1 MIISISAEI
10 KELQQNNI
18 RNQQICKKYSGSEWV
33 FHLYEKAKHL
43 HRIVTC
49 DVALDHVKKGVWNA
63 GEVYV
68 IQHMD
73 DSISSQLISFG
84 SIPFLILSFESPLY
98 QGGFYDNAKQ
108 FINNFKYKI
117 LFNGLILNDGVS
129 KTNFSQVRF
138 PSYSLNDISFH
149 HSKNRIDKIVT
160 VYSNQYMHHKKIKNS
175 KSLNE
180 LTWAFRK
187 LVSELRFGSHMAKTI
202 NHSQYQ
208 LHDKRLELTHD
219 LLTLNFLDLYGR
231 GWNDFSNLPDAWQKK
246 LKKNFKEGEG
256 RLIDNKL
263 KCLARYRF
271 CLCIENFEY
280 PGYITE
286 KIIHCMVA
294 KSIPIYYGAPNI
306 KEHIP
311 SECYIDA
318 REFENVDLL
327 VEHLLEMNKE
337 SHDRMVFAGQEYL
350 NTFPGNLHSYEG
362 FADHILSLLK
372 QEYS

>member
-1 MIISISAEI
+1 VNISISVEI
-10 KELQQNNI
+10 KELQNNNI
-18 RNQQICKKYSGSEWV
+18 RNQKICKKYSGSEWM
-33 FHLYEKAKHL
+33 FHLYDKAKHW
-43 HRIVTC
+43 HDIVTC
-49 DVALDHVKKGVWNA
+49 DVALNYVQQGIWDA

-73 DSISSQLISFG
+73 DNISNQLINFG

-98 QGGFYDNAKQ
+98 QGDFYDNANQ
-108 FINNFKYKI
+108 FIDKFKYKI
-117 LFNGLILNDGVS
+117 LFDGLTQSAGINKS
-129 KTNFSQVRF
+129 NFSQVRF
-138 PSYSLNDISFH
+138 PSYSLSDISFQQA
-149 HSKNRIDKIVT
+149 KNRIDKIAT
-160 VYSNQYMHHKKIKNS
+160 VYRNQYIHHKKIRNIR
-175 KSLNE
+175 SLNE

-187 LVSELRFGSHMAKTI
+187 LVSELRHGSNITKTI
-202 NHSQYQ
+202 DHSQYQ
-208 LHDKRLELTHD
+208 LHDKRLELTCG
-219 LLTLNFLDLYGR
+219 LLASNFLDLYGN
-231 GWNDFSNLPDAWQKK
+231 GWNNYSNLPKIWQKK
-246 LKKNFKEGEG
+246 LSKFLGKPKDRF
-256 RLIDNKL
+256 IDNKL
-263 KCLARYRF
+263 KCLTRYRF

-280 PGYITE
+280 SGYITE

-337 SHDRMVFAGQEYL
+337 AHDRMVFAGQEYL

-372 QEYS
+372 QEHS